1 MISAPLIP
9 AKAGIQERSKIGSY
23 CLAKTGSP
31 RQRRRAAERRRTHD
45 LVQQLCIAVAALLY
59 ALLAAAPAHATA
71 EYDYK
76 TNERLVID
84 GGLAPNKKLAISAG
98 LAGGKGPF
106 FFLTSEPS
114 HRVVT
119 QLRGGIEIRLDTAP
133 NALHAIWAPD
143 SKHVAIICRTDRHEL
158 AMWLF
163 AVDSRHA
170 EIIAGPDV
178 LDVLLRGKGLT
189 MDDYSIRLHTV
200 EITWQDAR
208 RFHLSQQ
215 WLFNSPDRKL
225 AQALGPYGAESPND
239 TYKSTEDGK
248 PVTWTFVD
256 IAADADCE
264 LAPGN
269 RYRVIA
275 TKPGEFAKRE

>member
-1 MISAPLIP
+1 MIFSSL
-9 AKAGIQERSKIGSY
+9 
-23 CLAKTGSP
+23 
-31 RQRRRAAERRRTHD
+31 RAA
-45 LVQQLCIAVAALLY
+45 IALL
-59 ALLAAAPAHATA
+59 LLGMLAATPARATA

-76 TNERLVID
+76 NNERLVID

-98 LAGGKGPF
+98 LARDKGPF

-133 NALHAIWAPD
+133 DALHAIWAPD

-163 AVDSRHA
+163 AVDNRHA
-170 EIIAGPDV
+170 DIVAGPDV
-178 LDVLLRGKGLT
+178 LDVLLKGKGLT
-189 MDDYSIRLHTV
+189 MDDYSTRLHTV
-200 EITWQDAR
+200 EITWQSER
-208 RFHLSQQ
+208 KFHLSQR

-225 AQALGPYGAESPND
+225 AQALGPYARESPND
-239 TYKSTEDGK
+239 GYKSTGEDGK

-256 IAADADCE
+256 IDTEADCE